1 MEASYSVPVKLTRT
15 AAHQREPS
23 HVSRSLDAAIVPMMN
38 RIGRRVIMGMLLIV
52 ALALVWNVL
61 GGL

>member
-38 RIGRRVIMGMLLIV
+38 RIGRRTITCMLLVGAV
-52 ALALVWNVL
+52 AGVRNT
-61 GGL
+61 